1 MAKKVKILVAAG
13 GTGGH
18 LFPAVAV
25 VEQLQSLLGNNCEFH
40 FVGTEG
46 KIETRIVPE
55 LGFRLHLLN
64 LGGITK
70 SFKILA
76 LPFQILSSVVKVR
89 NIIKR
94 EGIDLVLGAGA
105 YLTFPPGI
113 AASMCRV
120 PLVLMESNVNPG
132 KAIKM
137 LASRATRIIASFEE
151 TINYFPVNISKKIKV
166 LGNPV
171 RGKILK
177 LPSKEEA
184 KKNLGLSPDLPLVFV
199 FGGSLGARS
208 INNAMKN
215 HLLSLSKLEVQFVWQ
230 TGKNF
235 EIPANLPQNIKAS
248 VFIDDMASHYAA
260 ADLVVARSGA
270 TTVAELAIAAKPSVL
285 VPLPSA
291 SNNEQMENAKLF
303 SKSGAAIYIE
313 DSKIGED
320 FDIRIQGLLTDSD
333 LLEKMGKAAASLA
346 KPNAAKETALEIL
359 DLINYKR
366 D

>member
-1 MAKKVKILVAAG
+1 MAQKIKILVAAG

-18 LFPAVAV
+18 LFPALAV
-25 VEQLQSLLGNNCEFH
+25 VEQLQKLCGNDCEFH

-46 KIETRIVPE
+46 KIETRVVPP
-55 LGFRLHLLN
+55 LGFNLHLLN

-70 SFKILA
+70 SIRTLA
-76 LPFQILSSVVKVR
+76 VPFQVLASIAKVR
-89 NIIKR
+89 KIIKNHS
-94 EGIDLVLGAGA
+94 ISLVLGAGA

-113 AASMCRV
+113 AAGMCGI

-137 LASRATRIIASFEE
+137 LASRATKIIATFDE
-151 TINYFPVNISKKIKV
+151 TIGFFPNDISSKILV

-171 RGKILK
+171 RGQILNLPNK
-177 LPSKEEA
+177 LEA
-184 KKNLGLSPDLPLVFV
+184 RIKLNLPTDKHFVFV

-208 INNAMKN
+208 INNAMKS
-215 HLLSLSKLEVQFVWQ
+215 HLDSLSKMDVEFIWQ

-235 EIPANLPQNIKAS
+235 DIPNNLPSNVRALR
-248 VFIDDMASHYAA
+248 FIDDMASHYAA

-291 SNNEQMENAKLF
+291 SNNEQMQNAKLF
-303 SKSGAAIYIE
+303 AKFNAAIYVD
-313 DSKIGED
+313 DSKIGEN
-320 FDIRIQGLLTDSD
+320 FDVRINELLADSSM
-333 LLEKMGKAAASLA
+333 LEKMGKAANSFA
-346 KPNAAKETALEIL
+346 KPDAALETAREIL
-359 DLINYKR
+359 KLINYKR